1 MNFDRFWPRSLKA
14 RLTVLTLL
22 IVVVSFLLLAFYSK
36 SLLREELLRFTGE
49 QQRSALAL
57 VNTEVTQGLQDR
69 LASLTAVASDVTPAV
84 LNTPTLAQ
92 NFLHERPF
100 LESLFNSDVMLWNA
114 EGQAVADTRFKGRHA
129 IGNEIDP
136 QDLARI
142 LDAGTNFIGSV
153 HLQEPQKIGV
163 FAIGVPVH
171 NPQGR
176 VIGALVG
183 SIRLDKPNFLS
194 QVTRHT
200 YGQTGHFFLVEPRH
214 RLIFATSD
222 TSRLMEVLPP
232 AGSNPWID
240 RFMQGFEGTARVV
253 NPHGDEVLVSI
264 KQIVLAHWYASITI
278 SPDEAFGM
286 ITAVQPRVRAVGVML
301 MLVLVALIGWMVRWQ
316 LGPMTS
322 AVQTMAGFVH
332 KRQHPQ
338 ALEVVR
344 HDEVGELVG
353 GFNRLLDTMLQ
364 QQNVLKNS
372 EWFKQSILNSV
383 TAKIAVLNHEGVIIE
398 VNDAWQRDRASNALD
413 NNAPGLATGGD
424 EWVDSAVGTD
434 FLKTCESMRI
444 TAEGGGTLS
453 VTDGIRAV
461 LDRRLPRF
469 YVEYANHS
477 VEQQRWSSMSVT
489 TLFSAEDQGAVIS
502 IEDISQRV
510 AAQNQVR
517 ELAFYDPLTRLPN
530 RRLAL
535 ERLTQ
540 QIAQAKR
547 ALHRM
552 GLLFIDLDKFKPVN
566 DTLGHEVG
574 DWLLQNVAQRIQSCL
589 RASDTAARMGGDEFV
604 ILLPE
609 VASREDAV
617 AVAEKIHAALVQE
630 FVTPKGVVLQISA
643 SIGVA
648 LYPDHGK
655 TDKDLL
661 RAGDEAMY
669 LAKKKGEGNAVVV
682 CETRAPAPTPA
693 DTGETLEPFVH
704 LRWKP
709 TFACGNP
716 TIDREHQTLFELV
729 NKLLDCAAWRHEQ
742 EHQFD
747 AAFSELMTH
756 TRTHFAHEETILLS
770 RGWTNMDQH
779 AQLHE
784 TLLARAQTLYTQAR
798 AAPSD
803 NTIARGLIKF
813 LVSDLVANHLLHD
826 DKDYFAFLAKPE

>member
-1 MNFDRFWPRSLKA
+1 MKLHRFWPRSLKA
-14 RLTVLTLL
+14 RLTTLTLL
-22 IVVVSFLLLAFYSK
+22 IVVVSFLLLGFYSK

-69 LASLTAVASDVTPAV
+69 LASLSAVASHITPSA
-84 LNTPTLAQ
+84 LSTHAIAQ
-92 NFLHERPF
+92 DFLRERPF
-100 LESLFNSDVMLWNA
+100 LDGLFNGGVVLWNA
-114 EGQAVADTRFKGRHA
+114 KHQLLADARFKERNA
-129 IGNEIDP
+129 IADALDS
-136 QDLARI
+136 QDLAQI
-142 LDAGTNFIGSV
+142 LDAETTVIGNV
-153 HLQEPQKIGV
+153 HMLEPLKIGV
-163 FAIGVPVH
+163 FAMGVPVRD
-171 NPQGR
+171 PQGQ

-183 SIRLDKPNFLS
+183 TIRLDEPNFLS

-200 YGQTGHFFLVEPRH
+200 YGQTGHFFLIEPRH

-232 AGSNPWID
+232 PGSNPWID
-240 RFMQGFEGTARVV
+240 RFMQGFEGTARVI
-253 NPHGDEVLVSI
+253 NPHGEEVLVSI
-264 KQIVLAHWYASITI
+264 KQIALTHWYASITL
-278 SPDEAFGM
+278 SSDEAFGM
-286 ITAVQPRVRAVGVML
+286 ITAVQPRVRAVGVVL
-301 MLVLVALIGWMVRWQ
+301 MLALVALIGWMVRWQ
-316 LGPMTS
+316 LAPMTS

-332 KRQHPQ
+332 QEQPPQ
-338 ALEVVR
+338 ALTVVR
-344 HDEVGELVG
+344 QDEVGELVG
-353 GFNRLLDTMLQ
+353 GFNRLLDVMAQ
-364 QQNVLKNS
+364 QQKVLRNS

-398 VNDAWQRDRASNALD
+398 VNDAWQQDRVLD
-413 NNAPGLATGGD
+413 GLDQEAG
-424 EWVDSAVGTD
+424 EFANSAVGTH
-434 FLKTCESMRI
+434 FLATCESI
-444 TAEGGGTLS
+444 GTYAEGSETLS
-453 VTDGIRAV
+453 IADGIRAV
-461 LDRRLPRF
+461 LGGRLPRF
-469 YVEYANHS
+469 YIEYANHS
-477 VEQQRWSSMSVT
+477 AQQRRWSSMSVT
-489 TLFSAEDQGAVIS
+489 TMLTAESRGAVIS
-502 IEDISQRV
+502 IEDITQRV

-540 QIAQAKR
+540 QISHAKR
-547 ALHRM
+547 TLHRM

-609 VASREDAV
+609 VANREAAV

-648 LYPDHGK
+648 LYPDHGR

-669 LAKKKGEGNAVVV
+669 LAKKREGNAVVV
-682 CETRAPAPTPA
+682 CETQTSAPTPA
-693 DTGETLEPFVH
+693 DTDDALESFVH

-709 TFACGNP
+709 SFACGNAS
-716 TIDREHQTLFELV
+716 IDDEHKTLFELV
-729 NKLLDCAAWRHEQ
+729 NTLLDRAAVRHEQ
-742 EHQFD
+742 EHQFE
-747 AAFSELMTH
+747 AAFSELMAH
-756 TRTHFAHEETILLS
+756 TREHFAHEEAILRA
-770 RGWTNMDQH
+770 RGWTDIDQH
-779 AQLHE
+779 AQIHE
-784 TLLARAQTLYTQAR
+784 KLLVKAQTLYTQAH
-798 AAPSD
+798 AAPRD
-803 NTIARGLIKF
+803 KTAARSLIKF

-826 DKDYFAFLAKPE
+826 DKDYFAFFAQPD